1 MVLTRPNNLSRFPS
15 TSPETKLQPRKSQT
29 SNHWSRHPLAKK
41 KPMHGLKKVNWIF
54 QKNKHLHTC
63 DSEYLMPN
71 YDILSSSDIFPIFTT
86 ISRHIRVNCAS
97 KDQTEQSSP
106 KNYLE
111 QCWVTLFFIFC
122 NRLNSLGNICKPNL
136 SNIF

>member
-15 TSPETKLQPRKSQT
+15 TSPETKLQPRKSQP
-29 SNHWSRHPLAKK
+29 SNHWSRHRLAKK
-41 KPMHGLKKVNWIF
+41 SQCMVKK
-54 QKNKHLHTC
+54 KLT
-63 DSEYLMPN
+63 EYFRKIN
-71 YDILSSSDIFPIFTT
+71 IFTHVIQNTWCQITTFYHHQTNSLFSLT
-86 ISRHIRVNCAS
+86 ILRHTQVNCAS
-97 KDQTEQSSP
+97 KDQTAQSSP

>member
-15 TSPETKLQPRKSQT
+15 TSPETKLQPRKSQIKAST
-29 SNHWSRHPLAKK
+29 GQK
-41 KPMHGLKKVNWIF
+41 KPMHSLKRVNWIF
-54 QKNKHLHTC
+54 QKNKQLHTC

-86 ISRHIRVNCAS
+86 TSRHIRVNCAS
-97 KDQTEQSSP
+97 KDQTAQSSP